1 MKKLILVITTASSV
15 LLFTN
20 ATNAQNAP
28 NVAQSDKPMHQNKKA
43 KLTPEERAQRS
54 VDQLDKI
61 VGLNPDQKNKIY
73 NLALERSKSVDAVLQ
88 KYKGQPDKKEI
99 AKQEIHQIRQKYR
112 QDVKNIL
119 TPEQLEKLKQ
129 HHKAR
134 QSYDGKPEELI
145 PDEKNEQ

>member
-28 NVAQSDKPMHQNKKA
+28 NVAQSDKPTHQNKKA
-43 KLTPEERAQRS
+43 KLTPEERAQKS

-73 NLALERSKSVDAVLQ
+73 ILALERSKSVDAVLQ

-112 QDVKNIL
+112 
-119 TPEQLEKLKQ
+119 
-129 HHKAR
+129 
-134 QSYDGKPEELI
+134 
-145 PDEKNEQ
+145 